1 MTAVARVAVV
11 IPCYRERERILSVIE
26 AVPARVARI
35 FVVDDGCPDGTGAKV
50 EAECG
55 DPRVAVLRH
64 DRNRGVGAATVT
76 GYRAALAEGAEIVVK
91 IDGDGQMDPALIGR
105 FVRPVESGQ
114 ADYAKGNRFY
124 RLEDAT
130 AMPGVRLVGNAAL
143 SFMNKLSTGYWQI
156 FDPTNGYTAI
166 HAKVIRLL
174 PLERLASGYF
184 FETDMLFRLALAR
197 AVVIDVP
204 VRARYQG
211 ERSDLRIGRAV
222 PVFMVGH
229 AKNFL
234 KRLFYNYFLRDFSV
248 ASLEWILGPSALLF
262 GILFGTYK
270 WIDSAGQGVAA
281 TAGTV
286 MLAALPTIV
295 GLQFILSALSYDME
309 NRPRIPIHPL
319 LEDGD
324 EARRG

>member
-1 MTAVARVAVV
+1 MSGAAQVAVV

-35 FVVDDGCPDGTGAKV
+35 YVVDDGCPD
-50 EAECG
+50 
-55 DPRVAVLRH
+55 
-64 DRNRGVGAATVT
+64 
-76 GYRAALAEGAEIVVK
+76 
-91 IDGDGQMDPALIGR
+91 
-105 FVRPVESGQ
+105 
-114 ADYAKGNRFY
+114 
-124 RLEDAT
+124 AT
-130 AMPGVRLVGNAAL
+130 AMPGLRLVGNAAL

-156 FDPTNGYTAI
+156 FDPTNGFTAI

-174 PLERLASGYF
+174 PLERLATGYF
-184 FETDMLFRLALAR
+184 FETDMLVRLALAR

-211 ERSDLRIGRAV
+211 EHSDLRIGWAV

-262 GILFGTYK
+262 GVLFGTYK

-309 NRPRIPIHPL
+309 NRPRMPIHPL

>member
-1 MTAVARVAVV
+1 MTATAKVAVV
-11 IPCYRERERILSVIE
+11 IPCYRERERILAVIE
-26 AVPARVARI
+26 AVPARVERI
-35 FVVDDGCPDGTGAKV
+35 YVIDDCCPEDTGTMV

-64 DRNRGVGAATVT
+64 EKNKGVGAATVT
-76 GYRAALAEGAEIVVK
+76 GYRAALAGGADIVVK
-91 IDGDGQMDPALIGR
+91 IDGDGQMDPTLIGR
-105 FVRPVESGQ
+105 FILPVESGQ

-124 RLEDAT
+124 HLEDVT
-130 AMPGVRLVGNAAL
+130 TMPGLRLVGNAAL
-143 SFMNKLSTGYWQI
+143 SFMNKLSTGYWRI

-174 PLERLASGYF
+174 PLDRLAERYF

-197 AVVIDVP
+197 AVVLDVP
-204 VRARYQG
+204 VRARYAG
-211 ERSDLRIGRAV
+211 ERSDLRIGWSV
-222 PVFMVGH
+222 PVFLAGH

-248 ASLEWILGPSALLF
+248 ASVEWILGPSALLF
-262 GILFGTYK
+262 GVIFGTYK
-270 WIDSAGQGVAA
+270 WTESIGLGVVA

-286 MLAALPTIV
+286 MLAALPTII

-309 NRPRIPIHPL
+309 NQPRIPVHPL

-324 EARRG
+324 EGGRG